1 MLGDQTMKK
10 LGRRL
15 LTLLVIII
23 LVVGIFIF
31 VKPNVFKITT
41 DKSSEISLIQ
51 DRLVE
56 LSEWTTLKYEYSNV
70 IISRTEKNIS
80 MLGIQAI
87 NYGEAIRLIEYSGYL
102 KAGTDLSKI
111 KISYDET
118 SKALSVEVPKSKI
131 LDNVVETEKTKVEDI
146 KGNLFSDY
154 PTQIVFDEI
163 NSNKKQL
170 EEEKISQGFL
180 EEADKRINLLLSSFL
195 EAYDYEKI
203 IISSY

>member
-1 MLGDQTMKK
+1 MKK

-23 LVVGIFIF
+23 LLVGIFIL
-31 VKPNVFKITT
+31 VKPNVFKTTT

-70 IISRTEKNIS
+70 IVSRTEKNIS
-80 MLGIQAI
+80 MLGIKAI

-102 KAGTDLSKI
+102 KAGIDLSEI

-118 SKALSVEVPKSKI
+118 SKALTVEVPKSKI
-131 LDNVVETEKTKVEDI
+131 LDNVVETEKTKVEDV

-180 EEADKRINLLLSSFL
+180 EEADKRISLLLSSFL
-195 EAYDYEKI
+195 EAYDYNKI
-203 IISSY
+203 IIRSY